1 MLNFLYVLALA
12 LCDWSDLQKQR
23 RSIARSF
30 CSPRGGSSQQQFS
43 FQVADEEIDRF
54 LMQLKLPENSS
65 ILSGQSTMKPYILEA
80 AGNMFTQYMCSKRF
94 GYQNSE
100 FNRVCQIFDEIF
112 WDINQ
117 GYAVDFLPWLRPFYS
132 GHLRKLNDWA
142 AEIRDFILREIIEPH
157 RRNLQ
162 DQPRDFTDA
171 LLLNLESGESG
182 LSWEH
187 IMFELEDFLGGH
199 SAIGNL
205 VMLILA
211 YVSLYPDTQA
221 KIQEECDLILSKR
234 ENNLISANDRA
245 EMPYTE
251 AVFWE
256 TLRISSSPI
265 VPHVATEK
273 TEIDGYPIDKGTVVF
288 LNNFDLN
295 LGERYW
301 GPDAR
306 QFSPK
311 RFLKDGKVVKPD
323 YFLPFST
330 GKRTCVGQKLVQGF
344 AFAIVTNLL
353 ASYSVSARTE
363 SEVRRN
369 LIPSC
374 VAVHPDGFNL
384 IFRARM

>member
-1 MLNFLYVLALA
+1 
-12 LCDWSDLQKQR
+12 
-23 RSIARSF
+23 
-30 CSPRGGSSQQQFS
+30 
-43 FQVADEEIDRF
+43 
-54 LMQLKLPENSS
+54 
-65 ILSGQSTMKPYILEA
+65 
-80 AGNMFTQYMCSKRF
+80 
-94 GYQNSE
+94 
-100 FNRVCQIFDEIF
+100 
-112 WDINQ
+112 
-117 GYAVDFLPWLRPFYS
+117 
-132 GHLRKLNDWA
+132 
-142 AEIRDFILREIIEPH
+142 
-157 RRNLQ
+157 
-162 DQPRDFTDA
+162 
-171 LLLNLESGESG
+171 
-182 LSWEH
+182 
-187 IMFELEDFLGGH
+187 MFELEDFLGGH

-211 YVSLYPDTQA
+211 YVALYPDTQA
-221 KIQEECDLILSKR
+221 KIQEECDLILAKR
-234 ENNLISANDRA
+234 QGILISANDRA

-273 TEIDGYPIDKGTVVF
+273 TEVDGYPIDKGTVVF

-306 QFSPK
+306 QFGPK

-344 AFAIVTNLL
+344 TFAIVTNLL
-353 ASYSVSARTE
+353 SSYSVSATTE
-363 SEVRRN
+363 ADVRRN